1 MSDALSKSK
10 SYELFY
16 SILRIRMVE
25 EEVAKR
31 YSEQEMRCPVHLSVG
46 QEATPVGVSEALRPD
61 DVMVGTHR
69 SHAHY
74 LAKGG
79 SLKALIAELYGRVT
93 GCTRGQ
99 GGSMHL
105 IDVSK
110 GFIGATSIVG
120 GTVPIGVGA
129 AFGFRLKKEDKI
141 AVVAIGDT
149 VVEEG
154 VFHESA
160 NFAALKKLP
169 VIFMCENNGYSCYSP
184 LKNRQPERPLTDVAI
199 GHGLQHFKIDG
210 NNVFEI
216 YQKVQEI
223 AVEIRKGSGPVFIEF
238 PTYRFLEHCGPN
250 NDDNLKYREA
260 QEIDFWK
267 QKDPLFKAKEELV
280 QKGFWEES
288 VEQEMKR
295 KIQSEIIEAFDEAI
309 KAPYPSIAE
318 LGAYTYAE

>member
-1 MSDALSKSK
+1 MSRLSKAK

-16 SILRIRMVE
+16 SILRIRLVE

-79 SLKALIAELYGRVT
+79 SLKALIGELYGRVT

-120 GTVPIGVGA
+120 GTVPVGVGA
-129 AFGFRLKKEDKI
+129 AFGFSLKKEDKI

-184 LKNRQPERPLTDVAI
+184 LKNRQPERALTDVAVA
-199 GHGLQHFKIDG
+199 HGLQHFKIDG

-216 YQKVQEI
+216 YDKVQTI
-223 AVEIRKGSGPVFIEF
+223 AADIRKGGGPVFIEF
-238 PTYRFLEHCGPN
+238 PTYRYLEHCGPH
-250 NDDNLKYREA
+250 NDDNLKYRDTQEVEFWIQNDPLIKA
-260 QEIDFWK
+260 KTYLVQQGYWDENVEIDMR
-267 QKDPLFKAKEELV
+267 QKI
-280 QKGFWEES
+280 
-288 VEQEMKR
+288 R
-295 KIQSEIIEAFDEAI
+295 NEINVAFDEAI
-309 KAPYPSIAE
+309 KAPYPSIEE
-318 LGAYTYAE
+318 LGAYTYAQ